1 MVNLLTCYPICRHHY
16 PFMHSLATEH
26 LIRLAFDAAQL
37 ATIQRLG
44 EARGRQDLFIAQIPE
59 QLEVL
64 RQAAV
69 VESSE
74 SSNRIEGVV
83 AAPGRVEAI
92 VLRAAAPRDRSEQ
105 EIAGY
110 RDALQLIHESHEHM
124 GFTTNVV
131 LQLHSMLFRFL
142 PSEGGTWKATD
153 NEIVERDAQGRVTRV
168 RFTPVPAV
176 GTPGA
181 MLALTSAYTAA
192 QREGRFDPLILV
204 PLTVL
209 DFLCIHPFR
218 DGNGR
223 MARLLSLLLLYHSRY
238 RVGRYISLERV
249 VEESKETYY
258 EALERSSQ
266 GWHEG
271 RHDTR
276 PWLDYFWGVLLR
288 AYREFEE
295 RVGVLSMGRGSK
307 TERVREAVARRQ
319 GLFSISDIEADC
331 PGVSRDMVRVV
342 LRQLRDEG
350 AITPQGKGR
359 GARWVHRQ
367 A

>member
-1 MVNLLTCYPICRHHY
+1 MRSLT
-16 PFMHSLATEH
+16 LEH
-26 LIRLAFDAAQL
+26 LTGLAFDASQL

-44 EARGRQDLFIAQIPE
+44 EARGRQDLFVAQIPE

-64 RQAAV
+64 RQTAV

-124 GFTTNVV
+124 AFTSNVV
-131 LQLHSMLFRFL
+131 LQLHSMLFRYL
-142 PSEGGTWKATD
+142 PSEGGVWKATD
-153 NEIVERDAQGRVTRV
+153 NQIVERDAQGRVTRV

-181 MLALTSAYTAA
+181 MQALATAYDTA

-204 PLTVL
+204 PLAVL

-223 MARLLSLLLLYHSRY
+223 MARLLTLLLLYHFRY
-238 RVGRYISLERV
+238 HVGRYISLERV
-249 VEESKETYY
+249 IEESKETYY
-258 EALERSSQ
+258 EALEKSSQ

-295 RVGVLSMGRGSK
+295 RVGTLSLGRGSK
-307 TERVREAVARRQ
+307 TQQVREAVSRRL
-319 GLFSISDIEADC
+319 GPFSISDIEADC

-342 LRQLRDEG
+342 LRQLRDERS
-350 AITPQGKGR
+350 ISPQGKGR
-359 GARWVHRQ
+359 GARWVRKQ
-367 A
+367 E

>member
-1 MVNLLTCYPICRHHY
+1 MRSLTP
-16 PFMHSLATEH
+16 EH
-26 LIRLAFDAAQL
+26 LSRLVFDATQL

-44 EARGRQDLFIAQIPE
+44 EARGRQDLFVAQIPQ

-92 VLRAAAPRDRSEQ
+92 VLKSAAPRDRSEQ

-124 GFTTNVV
+124 AFTTNVV
-131 LQLHSMLFRFL
+131 LQLHSILFRYL
-142 PSEGGTWKATD
+142 PSEGGVWKATD
-153 NEIVERDAQGRVTRV
+153 NEIVERDGHGGVIRV

-181 MLALTSAYTAA
+181 MQLLASAYDTA

-204 PLTVL
+204 PLAIL

-223 MARLLSLLLLYHSRY
+223 MARLLTLLLLYRFRY

-271 RHDTR
+271 RHETR

-295 RVGVLSMGRGSK
+295 RVGTLSMGRGSK
-307 TERVREAVARRQ
+307 TQQVREAVGRRV
-319 GLFSISDIEADC
+319 GTFAISDIEADC

-350 AITPQGKGR
+350 VITPQGKGR
-359 GARWVHRQ
+359 GAHWIRRQ
-367 A
+367 E

>member
-1 MVNLLTCYPICRHHY
+1 MR
-16 PFMHSLATEH
+16 SLDAGH
-26 LIRLAFDAAQL
+26 LSRLSFDASQL

-44 EARGRQDLFIAQIPE
+44 EARGRQDLFVAQIPE
-59 QLEVL
+59 QLESL
-64 RQAAV
+64 RQTAI

-92 VLRAAAPRDRSEQ
+92 VLRSVAPRDRSEQ

-110 RDALQLIHESHEHM
+110 RDALQLIHEAHEHM
-124 GFTTNVV
+124 GFTANVV
-131 LQLHSMLFRFL
+131 LQLHSMLFRYL
-142 PSEGGTWKATD
+142 PSEGGVWKAAD
-153 NEIVERDAQGRVTRV
+153 NQIVERNGQGRVTRV

-181 MLALTSAYTAA
+181 MQTLASIYD
-192 QREGRFDPLILV
+192 RGVKEGRYDPLILV
-204 PLTVL
+204 PLAVL

-223 MARLLSLLLLYHSRY
+223 MARLLTLLLLYHFHY

-249 VEESKETYY
+249 IEESKETYY

-271 RHDTR
+271 HHDSR
-276 PWLDYFWGVLLR
+276 PWLDYSWGVMLR

-295 RVGVLSMGRGSK
+295 RVGTLAMGRGSK
-307 TERVREAVARRQ
+307 TQQVRDAVQRRV
-319 GLFSISDIEADC
+319 GPFSISDIEADC

-342 LRQLRDEG
+342 LRQLRDQR

-359 GARWVHRQ
+359 GARWIRRQ
-367 A
+367 E

>member
-1 MVNLLTCYPICRHHY
+1 
-16 PFMHSLATEH
+16 MHSLGPDYLSH
-26 LIRLAFDAAQL
+26 LAFDAAQV

-44 EARGRQDLFIAQIPE
+44 EARGRQDLFVAQIPE

-92 VLRAAAPRDRSEQ
+92 VLKAATPRDRSEQ

-110 RDALQLIHESHEHM
+110 RDALRLIHESHEHM
-124 GFTTNVV
+124 DFTVNAV
-131 LQLHSMLFRFL
+131 LQLHSMLFRYL
-142 PSEGGTWKATD
+142 PSEGGLWKATD
-153 NEIVERDAQGRVTRV
+153 NEIVERDAQGQLTRV

-176 GTPGA
+176 ATPGA
-181 MLALTSAYTAA
+181 MSDLTGSYEQA
-192 QREGRFDPLILV
+192 RSEGHFDPLIVV
-204 PLTVL
+204 PLAIL
-209 DFLCIHPFR
+209 DLLCIHPFR

-223 MARLLSLLLLYHSRY
+223 MARLMTLLLLYHFRY

-249 VEESKETYY
+249 IEESKETYY
-258 EALERSSQ
+258 EALEASSQ

-271 RHDTR
+271 RHDAR

-288 AYREFEE
+288 AYGEFEE
-295 RVGVLSMGRGSK
+295 RVGTLSLGRGSK
-307 TERVREAVARRQ
+307 TQQIRDAVGRRV
-319 GLFSISDIEADC
+319 GPFSISEIEADC

-350 AITPQGKGR
+350 AITSQGRGR
-359 GARWVHRQ
+359 GARWIRKGQ
-367 A
+367 

>member
-1 MVNLLTCYPICRHHY
+1 MR
-16 PFMHSLATEH
+16 SLAPEF
-26 LIRLAFDAAQL
+26 LARLVFDASQL
-37 ATIQRLG
+37 AAIQRLG
-44 EARGRQDLFIAQIPE
+44 EARGRQDLFVAQIPE

-64 RQAAV
+64 RHAAA

-83 AAPGRVEAI
+83 VAPGRVEAI
-92 VLRAAAPRDRSEQ
+92 VLKAAAPRDRSEQ

-110 RDALQLIHESHEHM
+110 RDALQLIHESHAHM
-124 GFTTNVV
+124 AFTTNVV
-131 LQLHSMLFRFL
+131 LQLHAMLFRYL
-142 PSEGGTWKATD
+142 PSEGGVWKATD
-153 NEIVERDAQGRVTRV
+153 NEIVERDAQGHVTRV

-176 GTPGA
+176 GVPPA
-181 MLALTSAYTAA
+181 MQALATAYDAA
-192 QREGRFDPLILV
+192 QRDGRFDPLILA
-204 PLTVL
+204 PLAVL

-223 MARLLSLLLLYHSRY
+223 MARLLTLLLLYRFRY

-266 GWHEG
+266 GWHEA
-271 RHDTR
+271 RHDSK

-295 RVGVLSMGRGSK
+295 RVDTLSKGRGSK
-307 TERVREAVARRQ
+307 TEQVREAVGRRI
-319 GLFSISDIEADC
+319 GPFSISDIEKDS

-359 GARWVHRQ
+359 GARWIRRQ
-367 A
+367 E

>member
-1 MVNLLTCYPICRHHY
+1 MQ
-16 PFMHSLATEH
+16 SLASDYLSH
-26 LIRLAFDAAQL
+26 LVFDASQL

-44 EARGRQDLFIAQIPE
+44 EARGRQDLFVAQIPE
-59 QLEVL
+59 QLELL
-64 RQAAV
+64 RQTAV

-83 AAPGRVEAI
+83 AAAGRVEAI
-92 VLRAAAPRDRSEQ
+92 VLKSATPRDRSEQ

-124 GFTTNVV
+124 AFTTNVV
-131 LQLHSMLFRFL
+131 LQLHSMLFRYL
-142 PSEGGTWKATD
+142 PSQGGVWKATD
-153 NEIVERDAQGRVTRV
+153 NEIVERDAQGRVTRI

-181 MLALTSAYTAA
+181 MLTLANLYDAA
-192 QREGRFDPLILV
+192 VKEGRFDPLILI
-204 PLTVL
+204 PLAVL

-223 MARLLSLLLLYHSRY
+223 MARLLTLLLLYRSRY

-249 VEESKETYY
+249 IEETKETYF
-258 EALERSSQ
+258 EALQRSSQ

-271 RHDTR
+271 QHNSR
-276 PWLDYFWGVLLR
+276 PWLDYSWGVMLR
-288 AYREFEE
+288 AYRQFEE
-295 RVGVLSMGRGSK
+295 RVGRLSKGRGSK
-307 TERVREAVARRQ
+307 TELVREAIDRRV
-319 GLFSISDIEADC
+319 GPFSISDIEANC

-342 LRQLRDEG
+342 LRRLRDEG
-350 AITPQGKGR
+350 AIIPQGKGR
-359 GARWVHRQ
+359 GARWIRKQ
-367 A
+367 D

>member
-1 MVNLLTCYPICRHHY
+1 MPSLTR
-16 PFMHSLATEH
+16 EH
-26 LIRLAFDAAQL
+26 LTGLVFDASQL

-44 EARGRQDLFIAQIPE
+44 EARGRQDLFVAQIPE

-64 RQAAV
+64 RQTAV

-92 VLRAAAPRDRSEQ
+92 VLKAATPRDRSEQ

-110 RDALQLIHESHEHM
+110 RDVLQLIHESHEHM
-124 GFTTNVV
+124 AFTTNVV
-131 LQLHSMLFRFL
+131 LQLHSMLFGYL
-142 PSEGGTWKATD
+142 PSEGGRWKSTD
-153 NEIVERDAQGRVTRV
+153 NQIVERDAQGLVTRV

-176 GTPGA
+176 AAPGA
-181 MLALTSAYTAA
+181 MQALAAACGTA
-192 QREGRFDPLILV
+192 QREGDFDPLILV
-204 PLTVL
+204 PLAVL

-238 RVGRYISLERV
+238 HVGRYISLERV
-249 VEESKETYY
+249 IEESKETYY

-266 GWHEG
+266 RWHEG

-295 RVGVLSMGRGSK
+295 RVGTLSLGRGSK
-307 TERVREAVARRQ
+307 TQQVRKAVSRRL
-319 GLFSISDIEADC
+319 GPFSISDIEADC

-342 LRQLRDEG
+342 LRQLRDER

-359 GARWVHRQ
+359 GARWIRKQ
-367 A
+367 E

>member
-1 MVNLLTCYPICRHHY
+1 MRSLT
-16 PFMHSLATEH
+16 FEH
-26 LIRLAFDAAQL
+26 LAALRFDATQL
-37 ATIQRLG
+37 ATIQQLG
-44 EARGRQDLFIAQIPE
+44 EARGRQDLFVAQIPE

-64 RQAAV
+64 RESAS
-69 VESSE
+69 VESTE

-92 VLRAAAPRDRSEQ
+92 VRNAAPARDRSEQ

-124 GFTTNVV
+124 AFTVNVV
-131 LQLHSMLFRFL
+131 LQLHSILFRYL
-142 PSEGGTWKATD
+142 PAGGGIWKATD
-153 NEIVERDAQGRVTRV
+153 NEIVERDGQGRVTRV

-181 MLALTSAYTAA
+181 MRDLASNYEAVLA
-192 QREGRFDPLILV
+192 RGEVDPLILV
-204 PLTVL
+204 PLVVF

-223 MARLLSLLLLYHSRY
+223 VSRLLTQLLLYYFRY
-238 RVGRYISLERV
+238 EVGRYISLERV
-249 VEESKETYY
+249 MEQTRETYY

-271 RHDTR
+271 RHDAK

-295 RVGVLSMGRGSK
+295 RVDTLSKGRGSK
-307 TERVREAVARRQ
+307 TEQVREAVGRRI
-319 GLFSISDIEADC
+319 GPFSISDIEKDS

-350 AITPQGKGR
+350 AITPLGKGR
-359 GARWVHRQ
+359 GARWIRRQ
-367 A
+367 E

>member
-1 MVNLLTCYPICRHHY
+1 MRSLTPEY
-16 PFMHSLATEH
+16 LAGLT
-26 LIRLAFDAAQL
+26 FDAPQL

-44 EARGRQDLFIAQIPE
+44 EARGRQDLFVAQIPE

-64 RQAAV
+64 RQTAV

-74 SSNRIEGVV
+74 SSSRIEGVV

-92 VLRAAAPRDRSEQ
+92 VLKAAAPRDRSEQ

-124 GFTTNVV
+124 AFTTNVV
-131 LQLHSMLFRFL
+131 LQLHSMLFRYL
-142 PSEGGTWKATD
+142 PSEGGVWKTTD

-181 MLALTSAYTAA
+181 MQALATAYAAA
-192 QREGRFDPLILV
+192 QREGRYDPLILV
-204 PLTVL
+204 PLAVL

-223 MARLLSLLLLYHSRY
+223 MARLLTLLLLYHFRY
-238 RVGRYISLERV
+238 DVGRYLSLERV
-249 VEESKETYY
+249 IEESKETYY

-266 GWHEG
+266 RWHEG

-295 RVGVLSMGRGSK
+295 RVGTLSLGRGSK
-307 TERVREAVARRQ
+307 TQRVREAVSRRL
-319 GLFSISDIEADC
+319 GPFSISDIEADC

-350 AITPQGKGR
+350 AIKPQGKGR
-359 GARWVHRQ
+359 GARWVRKQ
-367 A
+367 E

>member
-1 MVNLLTCYPICRHHY
+1 MRSLTPEY
-16 PFMHSLATEH
+16 LTG
-26 LIRLAFDAAQL
+26 LTFDAVHL

-44 EARGRQDLFIAQIPE
+44 EARGRQDLFVAQIPE

-83 AAPGRVEAI
+83 VAPGRVEAI
-92 VLRAAAPRDRSEQ
+92 VLKAAAPRDRSEQ

-124 GFTTNVV
+124 AFTANVV
-131 LQLHSMLFRFL
+131 LQLHSMLYRYL
-142 PSEGGTWKATD
+142 PSEGGVWKAAD
-153 NEIVERDAQGRVTRV
+153 NEIIEKDAQGRVTRV
-168 RFTPVPAV
+168 RFTPVSAV

-181 MLALTSAYTAA
+181 MEALTTAYDTAR
-192 QREGRFDPLILV
+192 REGRFDPSILV
-204 PLTVL
+204 PLAVL

-223 MARLLSLLLLYHSRY
+223 MARLLTLLLLYHFRY
-238 RVGRYISLERV
+238 HVGRYISLERV
-249 VEESKETYY
+249 IEQSKETYY
-258 EALERSSQ
+258 EALGRSSA

-271 RHDTR
+271 RHDSR

-288 AYREFEE
+288 AYREFEN
-295 RVGVLSMGRGSK
+295 RVGTLSMGRGSK
-307 TERVREAVARRQ
+307 TQQVRDAVGHRV
-319 GLFSISDIEADC
+319 GLFAISDIEADC

-359 GARWVHRQ
+359 GARWIRRQ
-367 A
+367 E